1 MSSPGPAS
9 AEASSNLIWRVVDD
23 EALILDLSTGI
34 YFSLNPVATEVWQGL
49 QAGQSLAQISG
60 DISQRYGIGEESARA
75 DVNQF
80 AEELRQMKLWPAK
93 EIANE

>member
-1 MSSPGPAS
+1 
-9 AEASSNLIWRVVDD
+9 VDD

-60 DISQRYGIGEESARA
+60 DISHRYGIGEDNACA

-80 AEELRQMKLWPAK
+80 AEELRKMKLWPAK
-93 EIANE
+93 EIGDE